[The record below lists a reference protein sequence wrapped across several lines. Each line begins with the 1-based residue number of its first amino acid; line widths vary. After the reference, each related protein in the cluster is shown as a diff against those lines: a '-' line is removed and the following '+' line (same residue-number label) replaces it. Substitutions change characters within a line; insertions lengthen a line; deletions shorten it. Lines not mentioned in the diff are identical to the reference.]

1 MYQGQKE
8 RAQGGKEMYLCQSPG
23 DVRGVGRVKFEATI
37 ELETLASQVLR
48 KVPSALCLKRDF
60 PLWGRYGSRIVSMP
74 EKETLPEGGPFS
86 GDSLVI
92 LKVSCP
98 TQT

>member
-8 RAQGGKEMYLCQSPG
+8 RAQGGKEMPLCQSPG
-23 DVRGVGRVKFEATI
+23 DVRGRVKFEAAI
-37 ELETLASQVLR
+37 ELEALASQVLR
-48 KVPSALCLKRDF
+48 NVPSALCLKRDF
-60 PLWGRYGSRIVSMP
+60 PLWGRYGSGIASMP